1 MGWIIAMVN
10 QKGGV
15 GKTTTSV
22 NLTAALHERG
32 AKVLLCEP
40 RLLLLDEP
48 TKGLDAFFKD
58 KLARLLRSLTARGTT
73 VLMVSHDVEF
83 CASYADWCALFFD
96 GNVVTTNPPRQF
108 FASNSFYTTAANRIS
123 RGFFENVVTVE
134 EVVELCRS

>member
-1 MGWIIAMVN
+1 MKDENHAILLSSHITSDLDKIADEITFIH
-10 QKGGV
+10 KG
-15 GKTTTSV
+15 
-22 NLTAALHERG
+22 E
-32 AKVLLCEP
+32 VLLSEP

-58 KLARLLRSLTARGTT
+58 KLAALLRSLTARGTT
-73 VLMVSHDVEF
+73 VLMVSHDIEF
-83 CASYADWCALFFD
+83 CASYADRCALFFD
-96 GNVVTTNPPRQF
+96 GDVVTTNPPRQF